1 MTNLKRILPAAILM
15 LTACTSS
22 TPETAFPH
30 FVPQYEENTVVLQNL
45 KTRTLVYCYN
55 AEEVSA
61 EECAAKFEKDGFVR
75 LRDIPKLTAE
85 YDFLK
90 ADTYPTRRWRKNEK
104 IPRW

>member
-1 MTNLKRILPAAILM
+1 M

-22 TPETAFPH
+22 TPEMDVPR

-55 AEEVSA
+55 SEEVSA
-61 EECAAKFEKDGFVR
+61 DECAEKFEKDGFVR
-75 LRDIPKLTAE
+75 LRDIPKFPAE

-90 ADTYPTRRWRKNEK
+90 ADTYPTRRWRKDEK